1 MRVATKLSG
10 ALGLLMALMVT
21 LLVHHVRTIRDA
33 VSTSRELSEVTSQLA
48 LGSSRQLRQLGQ
60 LEENASKY
68 VVTHDE
74 GYRKKFGEVLDAY
87 AATQG
92 ELGSLAL
99 RPDEREA
106 VLRLMGEWA
115 EARPRLE
122 AFAAREGGPSAEA
135 ESASL
140 PALRDQ
146 IARLRSE
153 TRRIGEASQE
163 VIASR
168 LQHSADAARKA
179 ERLSLLAAAG
189 ALLLSVLVSIVIVRS
204 ITLALRR
211 LQAGTHAV
219 AGGDFSYRLPPGRGD
234 EFTDLARDFNV
245 MTQRLGELEQMK
257 RDFLSKVSHDLKT
270 PLASMQETTRIL
282 LDEVP
287 GPLTRRQRRLLELS
301 DQSGKRLSSMIA
313 NILDLSGLEAG
324 AFALSIRRCELA
336 PLVRTARDQ
345 MEPMLLD
352 RGVTISLS
360 LPFEPVH
367 LECDAERMVQVLINL
382 LENAVKFSPA
392 EAEVRVEARI
402 AGESTG
408 SVLLTVTDA
417 GPGVPPADRER
428 IFDRFFQADA
438 GREARGRGVGL
449 GLSICREIVAAH
461 GGTVWVEQNP
471 GGGSIFCV
479 LLSGVVR
486 EARGAGRDPAVAAR

>member
-21 LLVHHVRTIRDA
+21 LLVHHVHTIRDA

-48 LGSSRQLRQLGQ
+48 LGSSRQLRQLSQ

-68 VVTHDE
+68 VVTRDE
-74 GYRKKFGEVLDAY
+74 GYLKKFGEVLDAY
-87 AATQG
+87 TATQG
-92 ELGSLAL
+92 DLASLSL
-99 RPDEREA
+99 RPDERTA
-106 VLRLMGEWA
+106 VLRLMSEWTR
-115 EARPRLE
+115 ARPLLE
-122 AFAAREGGPSAEA
+122 AFAAEDGHPSTAA

-140 PALRDQ
+140 PALREHLT
-146 IARLRSE
+146 RLQSQ

-234 EFTDLARDFNV
+234 EFTELARDFNV

-287 GPLTRRQRRLLELS
+287 GPLTQRQRKLLELS
-301 DQSGKRLSSMIA
+301 DQSGKRLFSMIS

-324 AFALSIRRCELA
+324 AFALSVRPCELA
-336 PLVRTARDQ
+336 PLVRMARDQ

-352 RGVTISLS
+352 RRVSISLA

-367 LECDAERMVQVLINL
+367 LECDAERIAQVLINL

-392 EAEVRVEARI
+392 DAEVQVEARV

-408 SVLLTVTDA
+408 SILLTVADA
-417 GPGVPPADRER
+417 GPGVPVADRER
-428 IFDRFFQADA
+428 IFDRFFQAEA
-438 GREARGRGVGL
+438 GRQARGRGVGL

-461 GGTVWVEQNP
+461 GGTMWVESNP
-471 GGGSIFCV
+471 GGGSVFCV

-486 EARGAGRDPAVAAR
+486 EPRAVRCDPAVATG

>member
-21 LLVHHVRTIRDA
+21 LMVHHVRTIRDA

-48 LGSSRQLRQLGQ
+48 LGSSRQLRQLSQ

-68 VVTHDE
+68 VVTSDE
-74 GYRKKFGEVLDAY
+74 GYRKKFGEVLRAY
-87 AATQG
+87 AVTQG
-92 ELGSLAL
+92 ELASLAL
-99 RPDEREA
+99 RPDERTA
-106 VLRLMGEWA
+106 VLRLMSEWA
-115 EARPRLE
+115 EARPLLE
-122 AFAAREGGPSAEA
+122 AFAAEDGFPSSEA
-135 ESASL
+135 ESASV
-140 PALRDQ
+140 PVLR
-146 IARLRSE
+146 ARLTRLRSQ

-189 ALLLSVLVSIVIVRS
+189 ALLLSVLVSVVIVRS

-287 GPLTRRQRRLLELS
+287 GPLTQRQRKLLQLS
-301 DQSGKRLSSMIA
+301 DQSGKRLFSMIS

-324 AFALSIRRCELA
+324 AFALSVRPCELT

-345 MEPMLLD
+345 MEPMLLE
-352 RGVTISLS
+352 RRVTISLA
-360 LPFEPVH
+360 LPSQPVQ
-367 LECDAERMVQVLINL
+367 LECDAERIVQVLINL

-392 EAEVRVEARI
+392 DAEVRVEARV

-408 SVLLTVTDA
+408 SLLLTVADA
-417 GPGVPPADRER
+417 GPGVPVADRER
-428 IFDRFFQADA
+428 IFDRFFQAEA
-438 GREARGRGVGL
+438 GRQARGRGVGL

-461 GGTVWVEQNP
+461 GGTMWVEGNP
-471 GGGSIFCV
+471 AGGSVFCV

-486 EARGAGRDPAVAAR
+486 EPQAARRDRAVATG

>member
-33 VSTSRELSEVTSQLA
+33 VSTSRELSEVTSRLA

-74 GYRKKFGEVLDAY
+74 GYLKKFDEVLDTCEV
-87 AATQG
+87 TQR
-92 ELGSLAL
+92 ELASLTL
-99 RPDEREA
+99 RPDERTA
-106 VLRLMGEWA
+106 VLRLMREWA
-115 EARPRLE
+115 EARPLLE
-122 AFAAREGGPSAEA
+122 AFAAREEHPSAEA

-140 PALRDQ
+140 PALREHLT
-146 IARLRSE
+146 RLQSQ

-168 LQHSADAARKA
+168 LQRSADAARKA

-189 ALLLSVLVSIVIVRS
+189 ALLLSVLVSIAIVRS

-219 AGGDFSYRLPPGRGD
+219 AGGDFSYRLPVGRGD
-234 EFTDLARDFNV
+234 EFTELARDFNV

-287 GPLTRRQRRLLELS
+287 GPLTPRQRKLLALS

-324 AFALSIRRCELA
+324 AFALSVRPCELA
-336 PLVRTARDQ
+336 PLVRTAREQ

-352 RGVTISLS
+352 RGVTISLA
-360 LPFEPVH
+360 LPGEPVH
-367 LECDAERMVQVLINL
+367 LECDPERIVQVLINL

-392 EAEVRVEARI
+392 DGEVRVAVRVPEEG
-402 AGESTG
+402 AGAL
-408 SVLLTVTDA
+408 LLTVADA
-417 GPGVPPADRER
+417 GPGVPAADRER
-428 IFDRFFQADA
+428 IFDRFFQAEA
-438 GREARGRGVGL
+438 GRQARGRGVGL

-461 GGTVWVEQNP
+461 GGTVWVDPNP
-471 GGGSIFCV
+471 GGGSVFSV
-479 LLSGVVR
+479 LLSDVVR
-486 EARGAGRDPAVAAR
+486 ESRAADRDRAVATR